1 MLTFV
6 DNWTPLGRPL
16 HLPLGRSKAAA
27 LSNTS
32 KQLRLVDERFVGLT
46 PDLFASMAAAST
58 SKNLLEW
65 HFAHIL
71 YDRIIHKN

>member
-16 HLPLGRSKAAA
+16 HLPLGRLKAAA

-58 SKNLLEW
+58 SKNLLER
-65 HFAHIL
+65 HLTKSAAAMP
-71 YDRIIHKN
+71 